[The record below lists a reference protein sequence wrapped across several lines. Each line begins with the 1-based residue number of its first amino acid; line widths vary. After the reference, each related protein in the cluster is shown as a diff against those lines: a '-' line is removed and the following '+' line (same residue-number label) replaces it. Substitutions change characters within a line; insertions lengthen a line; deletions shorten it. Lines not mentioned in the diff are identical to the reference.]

1 MTAWGWNQSQMA
13 DYLDLPLSTL
23 NGWLKGYRSPS
34 DHAKGELVRRL
45 GIHGTEVAPEWMR
58 DAVMPQV
65 PTTPPAGR
73 VA

>member
-1 MTAWGWNQSQMA
+1 MTAWDWNQSQMA
-13 DYLDLPLSTL
+13 DFLGVPLSTL

-34 DHAKGELVRRL
+34 DSAKGELVRLL
-45 GIHGTEVAPEWMR
+45 GIHGSEVAPEWLR

-65 PTTPPAGR
+65 PPAPPAGQ